1 GRVHPR
7 FLTPDVSTLAMGAV
21 SIVWTVFII
30 KASQNVLFD
39 SITAL
44 GFQIAFYYG
53 FTGFACAVFYR
64 RELTRSARNF
74 FMAGFLPA
82 LGGAIMTAI
91 FVKAFFD
98 NKDPSSAYSGGF
110 LGVGT
115 AVAIGVGLI
124 LLGIV
129 VMIIANVAHRDFFR
143 RKTEVSD
150 PGFLEG
156 TATGKASVMAD

>member
-1 GRVHPR
+1 
-7 FLTPDVSTLAMGAV
+7 
-21 SIVWTVFII
+21 
-30 KASQNVLFD
+30 VLFD

-64 RELTRSARNF
+64 RELTRSAKNF
-74 FMAGFLPA
+74 FMAGFVPA
-82 LGGAIMTAI
+82 LGGAIMAAI
-91 FVKAFFD
+91 FVKAFID

-124 LLGIV
+124 LLGVV
-129 VMIIANVAHRDFFR
+129 VMVIAHFTHPQFFK
-143 RKTEVSD
+143 RKTEVAE
-150 PGFLEG
+150 PGILEG
-156 TATGKASVMAD
+156 EVVGEASVMAD